1 METAPAC
8 RECKRT
14 HTSMGN
20 PVILEVRGDRRGLC
34 PSCVQKLRRKF
45 GPEPEPR
52 GVESDTRA
60 LEYWLNTVYRP
71 RRHANVPLSH

>member
-1 METAPAC
+1 MEETPAC

-20 PVILEVRGDRRGLC
+20 PVILRVRGDRRGLC
-34 PSCVQKLRRKF
+34 LSCVQKLRRKL

-52 GVESDTRA
+52 GVESDRSA
-60 LEYWLNTVYRP
+60 LEYWLDTVYRP
-71 RRHANVPLSH
+71 RRHVNVPLSH